1 MMKKPALLYQMAL
14 VLLMGAALCPS
25 AFAADADL
33 DPRDPWERYNRDMYR
48 FNEAVDRSLFQP
60 LARGYNAITPD
71 LVNRGITNFFNNL
84 EDVRSALNNLL
95 QFKFG
100 RALSDVGRVAVNST
114 AGLLGFMDVASNVNL
129 PRYNE
134 DFGQTLGSW
143 GVASGPYVVLPFFGP
158 SSVRDGVGVA
168 VDWFTDPVIL
178 IDNEWLRWGMRA
190 LDIVDTRADLL
201 YASRVLEQAALDPY
215 SFIRDA
221 YLQRRQDLVYD
232 GNPPAE

>member
-1 MMKKPALLYQMAL
+1 MKKPALLYQMAL

>member
-1 MMKKPALLYQMAL
+1 MMKKPALIYQMAL
-14 VLLMGAALCPS
+14 ILLMGAALCPS
-25 AFAADADL
+25 ASAADADL

-48 FNEAVDRSLFQP
+48 FNEAVDRSFFRP

-143 GVASGPYVVLPFFGP
+143 GVGAGPYLVLPFFGP
-158 SSVRDGVGVA
+158 SSARDGVGVA

-178 IDNEWLRWGMRA
+178 IDNEWLRWGMRG

>member
-1 MMKKPALLYQMAL
+1 MKKPALLYRMAL
-14 VLLMGAALCPS
+14 VLLMGAACCSS
-25 AFAADADL
+25 AYAADVDV

-48 FNEAVDRSLFQP
+48 FNEALDRSFFQP

-71 LVNRGITNFFNNL
+71 PVNRGITNFFNNL

-114 AGLLGFMDVASNVNL
+114 AGLLGFMDVASNINL

-134 DFGQTLGSW
+134 DFGQTLGAW
-143 GVASGPYVVLPFFGP
+143 GLSSGPYVVLPFFGP
-158 SSVRDGVGVA
+158 SSARDGVGVV

-178 IDNEWLRWGMRA
+178 IDNQWLRWSMRG

-201 YASRVLEQAALDPY
+201 YASRVLELAALDPY
-215 SFIRDA
+215 AFIRDA